1 LKQGNGAIPDT
12 GFTVKIDYVGTLGPS
27 QQSWTVDDVVECWL
41 KNQQGL
47 DTLIQPFR
55 DNNVDGQLL
64 FNADEFSEHF
74 VSDVLGVSNRIQ
86 CKKII
91 MAAKRLRTQQDDFPE
106 GTEFDSGSFE
116 FVLGKGKA
124 IKAMEMLVTTMK
136 VGEKAEVFC
145 RADFA
150 YGAEGYRTKK
160 GDVVVPPFA
169 TLKFGITLLSED

>member
-1 LKQGNGAIPDT
+1 MNDL
-12 GFTVKIDYVGTLGPS
+12 
-27 QQSWTVDDVVECWL
+27 DV
-41 KNQQGL
+41 
-47 DTLIQPFR
+47 LIQKFTEHE
-55 DNNVDGQLL
+55 VDGKMI
-64 FNADEFSEHF
+64 FNPDEFSEEF

-124 IKAMEMLVTTMK
+124 IRAMDMLVATMK
-136 VGEKAEVFC
+136 IGEKAEVLC
-145 RADFA
+145 RADYA
-150 YGAEGYRTKK
+150 YGAEGYRTRK

-169 TLKFGITLLSED
+169 TLKFEVTLLSED